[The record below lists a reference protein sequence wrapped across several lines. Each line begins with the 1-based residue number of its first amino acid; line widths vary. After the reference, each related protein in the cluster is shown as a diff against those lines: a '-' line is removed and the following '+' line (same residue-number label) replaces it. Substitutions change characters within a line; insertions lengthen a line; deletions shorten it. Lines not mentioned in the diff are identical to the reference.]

1 MTDKPFTVKE
11 AADFLGVSSYTIAEY
26 LRAGKLKGYKLGN
39 GTGNK
44 DSRRQ
49 WRIWPEDLIE
59 FVNRSSNIK
68 EEANNE
74 V

>member
-1 MTDKPFTVKE
+1 MTDKPMTVNE
-11 AADFLGVSSYTIAEY
+11 AADFLGVSSYTVAEY

-49 WRIWPEDLIE
+49 WRIWKEDLIE

-68 EEANNE
+68 EVENDND
-74 V
+74 